1 MLHYNFPFPQNYTA
15 RPGQPITLY
24 LVPYDLF
31 NRPTVFVFGLT
42 QLTGDGSVP
51 SGRLA
56 QYIDLSDEQD
66 VCQYN
71 TYTKLGF

>member
-1 MLHYNFPFPQNYTA
+1 M
-15 RPGQPITLY
+15 
-24 LVPYDLF
+24 
-31 NRPTVFVFGLT
+31 FGLT

-66 VCQYN
+66 VCQYIR